1 MLKLLPALAAPSLL
15 LGGIMATPATAAVS
29 VASRTSVASPGWT
42 DTSADQYR
50 RGDRYRPGD
59 YYESPRAAR
68 ARQRRADRRRAER
81 RYEQRRY
88 EQSRYDQRYDNRY
101 RECDR
106 GVGGTA
112 VGAVAG
118 GLLGNEVAR
127 RGDKTGGTIL
137 GAVLGGVLGN
147 VIDRRDDPCRSRSR
161 GYRR

>member
-1 MLKLLPALAAPSLL
+1 MMKLLPALAAPALL
-15 LGGIMATPATAAVS
+15 LGGVLATPAAAVP
-29 VASRTSVASPGWT
+29 VTSAAAPAWADS
-42 DTSADQYR
+42 SADQYR

-59 YYESPRAAR
+59 YYESRGDYR
-68 ARQRRADRRRAER
+68 ARQRRAQRRADR
-81 RYEQRRY
+81 RYEQSRY
-88 EQSRYDQRYDNRY
+88 EQSRYDQRYDNRT

-127 RGDKTGGTIL
+127 RGDKTGGAIL